1 MRKLALLFLIS
12 VFGGLC
18 CTVLHASYLKT
29 IVDATPSSTASICVP
44 ADAAQACAI
53 LTNKGATND
62 FEFGD
67 AATDATHGANVQPKG
82 SLTLCTEAAIYCFS
96 TSGTDVGITKIMK

>member
-1 MRKLALLFLIS
+1 MKKIFSLLFLFG
-12 VFGGLC
+12 VFSFLC
-18 CTVLHASYLKT
+18 FPTKASYLKT
-29 IVDATPSSTASICVP
+29 LVDATPSSTASICVP
-44 ADAAQACAI
+44 ADGAQSCVI

-67 AATDATHGANVQPKG
+67 SSVDATHGANVNAKG
-82 SLTLCTEAAIYCFS
+82 SLTVCTEASIYCFS